1 MVGSQVTGVHV
12 APAHPLE
19 APPVPLGSQCIHLY
33 NKFFV
38 LNLKVFSQAACDIS
52 RVPDSLASIDKLFC
66 FSLVHLEKARPE
78 DVTSKVHF

>member
-1 MVGSQVTGVHV
+1 
-12 APAHPLE
+12 
-19 APPVPLGSQCIHLY
+19 
-33 NKFFV
+33 V

>member
-1 MVGSQVTGVHV
+1 MPT
-12 APAHPLE
+12 
-19 APPVPLGSQCIHLY
+19 
-33 NKFFV
+33 V